1 MRRVLITGGA
11 GFIGHHLAIAWRRR
25 GAEVVILDNFRT
37 GKRENL
43 AAVRAAVGDA
53 SLSFIE
59 GSITDR
65 DAVRRAIAG
74 CSVVHH
80 LAAQVSVPESVLDP
94 HACVE
99 INVGGTLRVL
109 EAARAEGVARVVFS
123 SSAAV
128 YGDDPRSPKTEDFTP
143 TPKSPYGITKLDGEH
158 YLRMFAELHGVP
170 TVSLRYFNVF
180 GPRQDP
186 QSVYAA
192 AVPIFLDRALRG
204 APITVFGDGGAT
216 RDFVFVGDVC
226 AANILA
232 ATASGVGR
240 GEVFN
245 VAQGGATTVRELAE
259 TIRRITDSTSEIVF
273 APERPGDIRHSRA
286 DITRITAA
294 LGFRP
299 AVSLAEG
306 LAESVSA
313 ARAPRLATSA

>member
-1 MRRVLITGGA
+1 MDRVLITGGA

-25 GAEVVILDNFRT
+25 GAEVVVVDNFRT
-37 GKRENL
+37 GRRENL
-43 AAVRAAVGDA
+43 VALRAAVGSA
-53 SLSFIE
+53 GVTFFE

-65 DAVRRAIAG
+65 ALLRRAIAG

-94 HACVE
+94 YECVE

-109 EAARAEGVARVVFS
+109 EAAKEAGVARVVFS

-128 YGDDPRSPKTEDFTP
+128 YGDDPRSPKCEDMTP
-143 TPKSPYGITKLDGEH
+143 SPRSPYGITKLDGEY
-158 YLRMFAELHGVP
+158 YLRMFSDLHGVP

-186 QSVYAA
+186 KSVYAA

-204 APITVFGDGGAT
+204 APITLFGDGEAT
-216 RDFVFVGDVC
+216 RDFVFVDDVC
-226 AANILA
+226 AANVLA
-232 ATASGVGR
+232 ATSDRVGR

-245 VAQGGATTVRELAE
+245 VARGEATTVRALAE
-259 TIRRITDSTSEIVF
+259 TIRSLTGSTSEIVH

-286 DITRITAA
+286 SIAHITERLGFVPTVSLVEGLSRCVAA
-294 LGFRP
+294 LRP
-299 AVSLAEG
+299 
-306 LAESVSA
+306 
-313 ARAPRLATSA
+313 